1 MDRYEALRTPRG
13 RALLDELAARDRSGE
28 AALRLGTELRA
39 RYPSELVVDALGQAE
54 LRDRAAAKF
63 TRAADMFFTRDGLE
77 QASSEAVARYRARRF
92 PAGTPL
98 VDLCCGI
105 GGDLVALGAE
115 HPVLGVD
122 RDPVHAWMAERNA
135 EVHDVDVR
143 TREADARDVV
153 LGDAGG
159 VFVDPARR
167 SERGRMATGEGDP
180 PLDWCVGLAATVGAV
195 GIKTA
200 PGVAHDVVPD
210 GWEIEFL
217 SLGRDIKEALL
228 WSPTLAGPR
237 ARASVLPSSGPA
249 PAAPDA
255 HTLAG
260 DPDPPDGTTDVD
272 VVDPG
277 GYLLDPNPAV
287 TRAGLV
293 SELARHTG
301 TSKIDPR
308 IAFLTADA
316 PVATPFARTLQVI
329 DSAPW
334 NQKQLP
340 GRLRA
345 LDVGSVDVR
354 RRGLAGDVDAL
365 VRKLRLTGSRR
376 ATLVMTRVR
385 DRPWGL
391 VCVDAGPGPRLTP
404 GGSG

>member
-1 MDRYEALRTPRG
+1 MDRYEALRGPDG
-13 RALLDELAARDRSGE
+13 RALLDELAARSGE
-28 AALRLGTELRA
+28 GALRLGTELRK
-39 RYPSELVVDALGQAE
+39 RYPAELVVDALGQAE

-63 TRAADMFFTRDGLE
+63 ARAADMFFTRDGLE
-77 QASSEAVARYRARRF
+77 QASSEAIARHRARRF

-105 GGDLVALGAE
+105 GGDLVALGAD

-122 RDPVHAWMAERNA
+122 RDPVHLWMAEHNA
-135 EVHDVDVR
+135 EVHGVDVR
-143 TREADARDVV
+143 TRESDVRDVA
-153 LGDAGG
+153 LDGAGG

-167 SERGRMATGEGDP
+167 GERGRMATGDSEP
-180 PLDWCVGLAATVGAV
+180 PLGWCVELAGRVDAV
-195 GIKTA
+195 GIKAA
-200 PGVAHDVVPD
+200 PGIAHDAVPD

-217 SLGRDIKEALL
+217 SLGRDIKEAVL
-228 WSPTLAGPR
+228 WSPAPAGPR
-237 ARASVLPSSGPA
+237 ARASVLPPTGPA
-249 PAAPDA
+249 AAAPHV
-255 HTLAG
+255 HTLTG
-260 DPDPPDGTTDVD
+260 DPDPPDGDADVG

-293 SELARHTG
+293 SELARRTG

-308 IAFLTADA
+308 IAFLTGDA

-340 GRLRA
+340 ARLRA
-345 LDVGSVDVR
+345 LDVGAVDVR

-365 VRKLRLTGSRR
+365 VRKLRLTGSRH

-391 VCVDAGPGPRLTP
+391 VCVDPGLTP
-404 GGSG
+404 AGSG